1 MTLFKKWMICKMT
14 QEESKVTIQ
23 RPVIETNASR
33 REKRYEDDLLR
44 KIQTEFSMNA
54 LDALKEEEATIVRD
68 ENRTQYEQALL
79 DRVMRTIHQNQHGD
93 TSTSYNKQVKAETLM
108 ITSAVPLTEDEKER
122 LVRKFVEKTNR
133 PLRRITSVVDPS
145 LITGLRLQS
154 ETFYYEVSGQKKL
167 REIRT
172 FLEKSWLQGDEK

>member
-14 QEESKVTIQ
+14 QEESKVRIQ
-23 RPVIETNASR
+23 RPKIEADAPR
-33 REKRYEDDLLR
+33 REKSYEDDLLR
-44 KIQTEFSMNA
+44 KIQNEFQMQTSEVA
-54 LDALKEEEATIVRD
+54 QEEPVIVRD
-68 ENRTQYEQALL
+68 ENRTQYEQVLL
-79 DRVMRTIHQNQHGD
+79 ERVMRTIQQSQHRDERD
-93 TSTSYNKQVKAETLM
+93 TYHKQAKAETLM
-108 ITSAVPLTEDEKER
+108 ITSAVPLTDDEKER

-167 REIRT
+167 REIRA
-172 FLEKSWLQGDEK
+172 FLEKSWLQGDEA